1 LVRRHELEWVRVPA
15 TSTSS
20 GIASIPVLHSL
31 RDPAAGTLLNVRFKA
46 TDIRQ
51 IVSAPGKVAKSG
63 GLRIDTPVAG
73 IRGTSQAGGSGILTL
88 GALIFSAMNEIQA
101 ASRPD
106 PFLDD
111 DSITYKDLPHGTFEI
126 TTRDGRVI
134 MADDPGETIQITPDG
149 SVTRTPKT
157 SSQVEQGAALAQ
169 QAAAL
174 SLGQQGAAP
183 GGSSTPTFDIPLQP
197 QPINFDRPQN
207 HDSMPQPVT
216 INIAA
221 ASSGHVEVAQL
232 KPPPPVLAA
241 DAGLHTI
248 TEVHNVTG
256 STGLDTASSAALSF
270 IDLKLSTVSASL
282 ASITWSGG
290 ATPSEVAAVLADALS
305 VTAETTGFDVGSITT
320 TFSAADKNFDFLA
333 AGETLTIVYNVTVTD
348 NNGVSVTQPVTVIAT
363 GTNDAPVL
371 AVDASGPYTV
381 PEGLSTTGRLTFID
395 VDLNDHHTVSTSVA
409 SATWSGG
416 ATLPSGL
423 AAALLGALSTTTT
436 DSTSSGSGS
445 IAATFSVADS
455 AFDFLAAGQTLT
467 ITYNVTVTDNNGVSS
482 SQPVTVVING
492 TNDVPVIGGVNTGSV
507 AEDIGVVAGNISTG
521 GALTITDADQG
532 QSNFTAQ
539 ASTPGSNGYGAFTLA
554 ADGTWTYTANDS
566 QTAIQQLG
574 AGQSITDSFTAVSSD
589 GTGKQINVTIT
600 GTDDAPVITAQDLI
614 GAVTEQIT
622 PAGNLTDSGIITFT
636 DIDLTDVHLVSP
648 TGTLIGSVLGT
659 LTAVKNADT
668 TGTGTGGQLTWTYTV
683 ADSAVEYLAKDQTK
697 VESFTITLD
706 DQNGGLITKQ
716 IDVTITGTNDNATIT
731 ASASEDTAVKEA
743 GTTTAGDPSASGQL
757 TVHEVDSGEDHFQTP
772 TSLAGNYGTY
782 TFNATTGAW
791 TYTLNQTLAD
801 ALTDGEVVHDHLI
814 VTSFDGTATHDIDV
828 TITGTNDEDPNDHD
842 DLATGSTVVISGST
856 VFGTP
861 GNDEVGSPDEHQ
873 PQTVYGGA
881 GDDIVTGGTG
891 VDTLYGGSGTDTING
906 NNGGDTIYGGSGN
919 DTITG
924 GNGPDTVIGGWG
936 ADTINGGL
944 GSDKFVY
951 LSVADSHG
959 GQFDT
964 ISGFTSPG
972 DRIDLTAFGST
983 AFTTFQTGTLASAT
997 SLVAAHTIA
1006 WFFDNANNQTI
1017 VYANPTDGALNGGSS
1032 SLLEIHLTGVSSVQ
1046 SLDFS

>member
-1 LVRRHELEWVRVPA
+1 
-15 TSTSS
+15 
-20 GIASIPVLHSL
+20 
-31 RDPAAGTLLNVRFKA
+31 
-46 TDIRQ
+46 
-51 IVSAPGKVAKSG
+51 
-63 GLRIDTPVAG
+63 
-73 IRGTSQAGGSGILTL
+73 
-88 GALIFSAMNEIQA
+88 
-101 ASRPD
+101 
-106 PFLDD
+106 
-111 DSITYKDLPHGTFEI
+111 
-126 TTRDGRVI
+126 
-134 MADDPGETIQITPDG
+134 
-149 SVTRTPKT
+149 
-157 SSQVEQGAALAQ
+157 
-169 QAAAL
+169 
-174 SLGQQGAAP
+174 
-183 GGSSTPTFDIPLQP
+183 
-197 QPINFDRPQN
+197 
-207 HDSMPQPVT
+207 
-216 INIAA
+216 
-221 ASSGHVEVAQL
+221 
-232 KPPPPVLAA
+232 VLAA
-241 DAGLHTI
+241 DASGPHIVAEGL
-248 TEVHNVTG
+248 N
-256 STGLDTASSAALSF
+256 
-270 IDLKLSTVSASL
+270 
-282 ASITWSGG
+282 
-290 ATPSEVAAVLADALS
+290 
-305 VTAETTGFDVGSITT
+305 TTGT
-320 TFSAADKNFDFLA
+320 
-333 AGETLTIVYNVTVTD
+333 
-348 NNGVSVTQPVTVIAT
+348 
-363 GTNDAPVL
+363 
-371 AVDASGPYTV
+371 
-381 PEGLSTTGRLTFID
+381 LTFID
-395 VDLNDHHTVSTSVA
+395 VDLSDHHAVSTSVA

-423 AAALLGALSTTTT
+423 AAVLPGALSTTTA
-436 DSTSSGSGS
+436 DSTGSGSGS
-445 IAATFSVADS
+445 IAVTLSAADS
-455 AFDFLAAGQTLT
+455 AFDFLAAGQTVT
-467 ITYNVTVTDNNGVSS
+467 VTYDVTVTDNSGVSS
-482 SQPVTVVING
+482 TQQVTFTITG
-492 TNDVPVIGGVNTGSV
+492 TDDAPVIT
-507 AEDIGVVAGNISTG
+507 AEDLIGAVTEQITQTGNISDSGIITFTDVDLADVHLVSPTGTPIGSVLGTLTAVKNSDTTGTGTG
-521 GALTITDADQG
+521 GQL
-532 QSNFTAQ
+532 
-539 ASTPGSNGYGAFTLA
+539 
-554 ADGTWTYTANDS
+554 TWTYTVADS
-566 QTAIQQLG
+566 AVEYLV
-574 AGQSITDSFTAVSSD
+574 AGQTKVESFTITLD
-589 GTGKQINVTIT
+589 DQNGGLITKQIDVTIT
-600 GTDDAPVITAQDLI
+600 GTDDAPVITAEDLI

-636 DIDLTDVHLVSP
+636 DVDLTDVHLVSP
-648 TGTLIGSVLGT
+648 TGTPIGSVLGT
-659 LTAVKNADT
+659 LTAVKNSDT
-668 TGTGTGGQLTWTYTV
+668 TGTGIGGQLTWTYTV

-861 GNDEVGSPDEHQ
+861 GNDEVASPDEHQ

-919 DTITG
+919 DTITA

-972 DRIDLTAFGST
+972 DQIDLTAFGST

-997 SLVAAHTIA
+997 NLVAAHTIA

-1017 VYANPTDGALNGGSS
+1017 VYANPTDGDLNGGSS